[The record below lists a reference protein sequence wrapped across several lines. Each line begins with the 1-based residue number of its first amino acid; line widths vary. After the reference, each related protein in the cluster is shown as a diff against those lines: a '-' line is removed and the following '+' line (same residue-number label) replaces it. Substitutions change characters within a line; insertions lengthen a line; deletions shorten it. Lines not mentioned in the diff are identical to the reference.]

1 MSALSSFTPGGVSGV
16 FNFNVTGAPPYTTL
30 KTFINGIDYSP
41 LVAPLPSGLVGDE
54 LITDR
59 TGSVS
64 GKLTVIR
71 TYGSLSVDGSLE
83 VSFYDPITK
92 ITVTRFSIAGVD
104 SAPDTSV
111 DSTRSSA
118 VISSTNSASAETDV
132 AAAAKLGGAV
142 TVLTPFTQTFF
153 VDGTKYPQGIF
164 VSSIDIWFATKDNV
178 APVSIQLRKIVGGV
192 PSSNE
197 VIPGSGAVL
206 PASSVNVP
214 ANAFITTALTDAST
228 PTKFEILSKLPP
240 GEYGISILTDSKE
253 YSIFTS
259 VFGEAGPNGVG
270 IAQKEPYVGKLF
282 KSQNTNTWLEESNKS
297 LCFGINKAVFNKGT
311 AFFEL
316 QTEAVP
322 KTIYDS
328 IFLDTATTG
337 VGDTSGIAYTFNGVL
352 ENSSPGLLSG
362 AVPINSNTPITMDRR
377 KKIVA
382 AGDIKVGVTFTND
395 SADVSPVLD
404 KSRLSLYTFANEID
418 PFDADTRAAEL
429 LPTNGIA
436 DSRYISKVI
445 NLASGFDSTGLE
457 VKVDVNR
464 KTGTDI
470 DVFCRVMSSKDINTN
485 NSIDNLAWKRMP
497 LYNKDAT
504 ITAPDS
510 KEGQKTF
517 AGDQDIFFT
526 ETYKI
531 LETDS
536 SATTGF
542 DNLEYEAM
550 VGDKVTRFYDFN
562 RFQIKVVF
570 YSFDTTIIPKI
581 KNLIATAVI

>member
-1 MSALSSFTPGGVSGV
+1 
-16 FNFNVTGAPPYTTL
+16 
-30 KTFINGIDYSP
+30 
-41 LVAPLPSGLVGDE
+41 
-54 LITDR
+54 
-59 TGSVS
+59 
-64 GKLTVIR
+64 
-71 TYGSLSVDGSLE
+71 
-83 VSFYDPITK
+83 
-92 ITVTRFSIAGVD
+92 
-104 SAPDTSV
+104 
-111 DSTRSSA
+111 
-118 VISSTNSASAETDV
+118 
-132 AAAAKLGGAV
+132 
-142 TVLTPFTQTFF
+142 
-153 VDGTKYPQGIF
+153 
-164 VSSIDIWFATKDNV
+164 
-178 APVSIQLRKIVGGV
+178 
-192 PSSNE
+192 
-197 VIPGSGAVL
+197 
-206 PASSVNVP
+206 
-214 ANAFITTALTDAST
+214 
-228 PTKFEILSKLPP
+228 
-240 GEYGISILTDSKE
+240 
-253 YSIFTS
+253 
-259 VFGEAGPNGVG
+259 
-270 IAQKEPYVGKLF
+270 
-282 KSQNTNTWLEESNKS
+282 LEESNKS

-322 KTIYDS
+322 KTLYDS

-337 VGDTSGIAYTFNGVL
+337 VGDTSGITYTFNGVL

-362 AVPINSNTPITMDRR
+362 AVPINSNTPVSMDRR

-445 NLASGFDSTGLE
+445 TLASGFDSTGLE

-470 DVFCRVMSSKDINTN
+470 DVFCRVMSSKDVNTN

-510 KEGQKTF
+510 KEGQKTY
-517 AGDQDIFFT
+517 AGDQDIFYT

-536 SATTGF
+536 QATTGF

-550 VGDKVTRFYDFN
+550 VGDTITRFYDFN

-570 YSFDTTIIPKI
+570 YAFESTIIPKI